1 MLETSRNERRV
12 TKKDT
17 LRTCMTV
24 AGSIMAMMM
33 RISILGGNNESD
45 YDYKFLMNESVDA
58 FVARK
63 H

>member
-24 AGSIMAMMM
+24 AGSIMAMMI
-33 RISILGGNNESD
+33 RVSILKGNNEG
-45 YDYKFLMNESVDA
+45 E
-58 FVARK
+58 
-63 H
+63 